1 MKILLTMSRFEP
13 NINPPLG
20 IAYVAAALRKEGF
33 DVEILDPSF
42 DGKQYAIDRI
52 KKADYDII
60 GFSCFTMNYNVSREL
75 SELAKKVN
83 KNVLR
88 VFGGPHVIVVPEE
101 SITDKEVDVICLGEG
116 ETTFV
121 ELAKALRDKKPLE
134 SVSGIWFKK
143 EGQIVKNPVRS
154 MICKLDELPFPARDL
169 LKMDKYLNAKLGR
182 AAWAVKQPSTTVMV
196 GRGCPFNCTYCS
208 TKLIFGK
215 SVRLRSSENVVDEIE
230 QLIKDY
236 GIRGIAF
243 IDDTFTIN
251 KKVVQAICE
260 ELIRRKINIEWACN
274 SRIDTISPELLKIM
288 KKAGCVYITFGVE
301 SGNQEVLD
309 KFIKKGIRLEKVKDV
324 FRWTKQAGIN
334 IGAYFLLGIPGE
346 TLENMQETID
356 FAIKVNP
363 DVVNFNMVRPMPK
376 TEMYYLAKKYGKVTA
391 KGWDDFNFDAKPIF
405 ESKDWTSKQVEEMY
419 HNAYRAFYFR
429 PSFMA
434 KQFFSIRN
442 ADDIKSIYHGLLMIL
457 KQAFVK
463 RIPGSKKKDG
473 GKK

>member
-1 MKILLTMSRFEP
+1 MKILLMMSRFEP

-20 IAYVAAALRKEGF
+20 IAYVAAALRKAKF
-33 DVEILDPSF
+33 DVEIFDPSF

-60 GFSCFTMNYNVSREL
+60 GFSCFTMNYNVSKEL
-75 SELAKKVN
+75 SALAKKVN

-101 SITDKEVDVICLGEG
+101 SINDSEVDVVCLGEG

-121 ELAKALRDKKPLE
+121 ELARALKTGKPLE

-143 EGQIVKNPVRS
+143 GGKIVKNPVRT
-154 MICKLDELPFPARDL
+154 MICELDELMFPARDL
-169 LKMDKYLNAKLGR
+169 LQMDKYLNAKLGR

-215 SVRLRSSENVVDEIE
+215 GVRLRSPKNVVDEIE

-236 GIRGIAF
+236 SIRGIAF

-251 KKVVQAICE
+251 KKVVEAICE
-260 ELIRRKINIEWACN
+260 ELIRRKIDIEWACN

-288 KKAGCVYITFGVE
+288 KKAGCTYITFGVE

-309 KFIKKGIRLEKVKDV
+309 KFIKKGIKLEKVKDV
-324 FRWTKQAGIN
+324 FKWTKKAGIKT
-334 IGAYFLLGIPGE
+334 GAYFLLGIPGE

-363 DVVNFNMVRPMPK
+363 DVVNFNMVRPLPK
-376 TEMYYLAKKYGKVTA
+376 TEMYELAEKFGKITA
-391 KGWDDFNFDAKPIF
+391 KGRDDFNFDAKPIF
-405 ESKDWTSKQVEEMY
+405 ESKDWTSEQVEDMY
-419 HNAYRAFYFR
+419 HKAYRAFYFR

-457 KQAFVK
+457 KQVLLK
-463 RIPGSKKKDG
+463 RGENSSKEKDE
-473 GKK
+473 KE